1 MICQDIVKH
10 YGRKGTAL
18 GCIIKMDLKKA
29 YDSIDWLFID
39 ELLRALSFPDDFVEN
54 ILESVRTPSF
64 SLMINGS
71 LVGFTVYSQGNV
83 LGKIRI
89 G

>member
-1 MICQDIVKH
+1 
-10 YGRKGTAL
+10 
-18 GCIIKMDLKKA
+18 MDLKKA